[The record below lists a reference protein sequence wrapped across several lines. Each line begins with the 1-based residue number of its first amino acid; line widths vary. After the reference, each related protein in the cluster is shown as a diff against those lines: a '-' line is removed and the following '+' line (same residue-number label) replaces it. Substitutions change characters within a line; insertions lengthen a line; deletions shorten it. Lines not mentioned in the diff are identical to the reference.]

1 MPEVGVVIG
10 TKYNN
15 FEESFR
21 NLQEQVLQYVVKNYK
36 EGLDLAPLLRKLKGV
51 DLSSKY
57 PTAPTI
63 TGNKGTTEISKKIY
77 ELELGKHLDRAYIL
91 EDHTKLYSLF

>member
-1 MPEVGVVIG
+1 MID

-57 PTAPTI
+57 PTATTI

-77 ELELGKHLDRAYIL
+77 VLELEKIG
-91 EDHTKLYSLF
+91 